1 MKKIFYIVIKMLLR
15 LFYIINICI
24 MLLSAGFVIE
34 WIIAEKNH
42 DGLALMGLVGMI
54 HGHATIMFIIS
65 ALIFTIFTKI
75 FIKNRKI
82 KSKNIT

>member
-15 LFYIINICI
+15 LFYIVNICI
-24 MLLSAGFVIE
+24 MLLSAGFVME

-54 HGHATIMFIIS
+54 HGHAIIMLIVS
-65 ALIFTIFTKI
+65 ALIFIILTV
-75 FIKNRKI
+75 IKNRKS